1 PRADDAGVAPAR
13 GAVAVLLERARRHA
27 NHAEVLGYV

>member
-1 PRADDAGVAPAR
+1 MAA
-13 GAVAVLLERARRHA
+13 LLERARRHA